1 MRAAV
6 IAATILTAGYTSA
19 IPSSNISRAIK
30 PVVPGNPIAARPV
43 MSVIPARKGRRE
55 ASLIHCVIGSFPVST
70 GVRSPAGVRGAE
82 VAEALFTAYKSC
94 GRAIVQT
101 TMVCCMRLAI
111 FALGDFLPTARF
123 AWMMV
128 VILSLAVAGDLI
140 VLPSFLLVFS
150 RQKRSNGKGILWI
163 LLEF

>member
-1 MRAAV
+1 
-6 IAATILTAGYTSA
+6 
-19 IPSSNISRAIK
+19 
-30 PVVPGNPIAARPV
+30 
-43 MSVIPARKGRRE
+43 
-55 ASLIHCVIGSFPVST
+55 
-70 GVRSPAGVRGAE
+70 
-82 VAEALFTAYKSC
+82 
-94 GRAIVQT
+94 
-101 TMVCCMRLAI
+101 MRLAI